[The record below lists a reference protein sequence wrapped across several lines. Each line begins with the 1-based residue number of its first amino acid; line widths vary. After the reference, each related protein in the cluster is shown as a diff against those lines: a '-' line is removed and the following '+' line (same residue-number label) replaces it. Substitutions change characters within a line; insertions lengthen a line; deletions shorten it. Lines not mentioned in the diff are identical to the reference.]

1 MHHRTKKFLSIPI
14 SETATVPGHNLPP
27 GFNRH
32 HHVLITSHV
41 YMPLTLFTNENLRVL
56 NREGPTLPTTK
67 ISISGTRGKENTAK
81 ILDLAKFEAQYG
93 REEDLSRSDWTEAA
107 RNFIRFLDLIVP
119 DGTYRPS
126 ARWDSHFG
134 YFDSREDLATN
145 FKAILLLDIRMRKDY
160 IAQPFEFSAQYYA
173 GLLGDMI
180 REVQNKEV
188 RDEQQE
194 MRNMISGIAGSSR
207 FSLNAPTS
215 SSSSALVRKPRF
227 GKTPFQGGTSSDPS
241 AVVCVICA
249 RRGHFWNMC
258 SKSTFDDGKPLV
270 VKVDGKDIVTIKGRT
285 PICRS
290 WNLKGPAANAC
301 SNHDQDKRAHSCA
314 FCGSSSHHAFSWTC
328 RREPARD
335 SKPPTQT

>member
-1 MHHRTKKFLSIPI
+1 
-14 SETATVPGHNLPP
+14 
-27 GFNRH
+27 
-32 HHVLITSHV
+32 V

-145 FKAILLLDIRMRKDY
+145 FKAILLLDI
-160 IAQPFEFSAQYYA
+160 P
-173 GLLGDMI
+173 
-180 REVQNKEV
+180 
-188 RDEQQE
+188 
-194 MRNMISGIAGSSR
+194 
-207 FSLNAPTS
+207 
-215 SSSSALVRKPRF
+215 LVRKPRF